1 MLSVSVFSASSDLTL
16 HLGFRNN
23 WTFGRPRAS
32 LSQESINLEP
42 REKEDETS
50 WTVTARSATKDKSL
64 VSSSLTTSKQ
74 QNSTP
79 LVTALKASA
88 EQNAATFHFPGHN
101 RGRAAPNSITELIGS
116 KPFLHDL
123 PELPELDNL
132 FSPEGPILDA
142 QQQAAK
148 LFGSLETWF
157 LVGGTT
163 CGIQAAIMATCSPGD
178 ILVLPRN
185 SHISAVSALILSGAV
200 PKYIIPDYNSDW
212 NIAVGVTPSQ
222 VETAIKEVEK
232 EGQKAAAVFITSPT
246 YHGICS
252 NLSEITQ
259 LCHSHGIPVI
269 VDEAHGAHLG
279 FHPHMPSSAI
289 QQGADIAVQSTHKVL
304 CSLTQSSMLHLSGTL
319 VDRGKISRCLQTL
332 QSSSPSYLL
341 LASLD
346 AARAQ
351 ISEDPETIFDKALQL
366 AIEARNMLRK
376 TTGISVLDVTSFP
389 KFPAIDP
396 LRLTIGFRQ
405 LGLSGFEADEILY
418 KDHDIICELV
428 ETQSITFVI
437 TLGTCREHVQKLVS
451 GIQHIAAASPSSCAA
466 KMKVDGNNLAPF
478 ADIKTSLIPRDAF
491 FSGKK
496 RASIENS
503 LGEVCG
509 ELICPYPPGIPVL
522 IPGEIITKKA
532 LDYLLHVRSKG
543 AVITGASDSLL
554 SSIVICNK

>member
-1 MLSVSVFSASSDLTL
+1 MFSVSVFSASSDLSF

-23 WTFGRPRAS
+23 WTCGRPSAS
-32 LSQESINLEP
+32 LSQESSNLEP
-42 REKEDETS
+42 RKKE
-50 WTVTARSATKDKSL
+50 VTARSATKDKIL
-64 VSSSLTTSKQ
+64 LSSSPTTSQQ
-74 QNSTP
+74 QNATP

-101 RGRAAPNSITELIGS
+101 RGRAAPDSITELIGLN
-116 KPFLHDL
+116 PFLHDL
-123 PELPELDNL
+123 PELPELDSL

-200 PKYIIPDYNSDW
+200 PKYIIPDYNFDW
-212 NIAVGVTPSQ
+212 DIAVGVTPSQ
-222 VETAIKEVEK
+222 VETAIKEVKK

-279 FHPHMPSSAI
+279 FHPHMPNSAM

-304 CSLTQSSMLHLSGTL
+304 CSLTQSSMLHLSGKL
-319 VDRGKISRCLQTL
+319 VDREKISRCLQTL
-332 QSSSPSYLL
+332 QSTSPSYLL

-351 ISEDPETIFDKALQL
+351 ISEDPETIFERALQL

-376 TTGISVLDVTSFP
+376 TRGISVLDVSSFP

-405 LGLSGFEADEILY
+405 LGLSGYEADEILY
-418 KDHDIICELV
+418 EDHDIICELV
-428 ETQSITFVI
+428 ETQCITFVI

-451 GIQHIAAASPSSCAA
+451 GIKHLAATSASTCAD
-466 KMKVDGNNLAPF
+466 KRKVDGDKLALF

-491 FSGKK
+491 FSGK
-496 RASIENS
+496 RRVSIEKS
-503 LGEVCG
+503 LGKVCG

-543 AVITGASDSLL
+543 AVITGASDSQL
-554 SSIVICNK
+554 SSIIVCNK

>member
-1 MLSVSVFSASSDLTL
+1 MFSVSVFSASSDLSF

-23 WTFGRPRAS
+23 WTFGRPSAS
-32 LSQESINLEP
+32 LSQESSNLEP
-42 REKEDETS
+42 RKKE
-50 WTVTARSATKDKSL
+50 VTARSATKDKIL
-64 VSSSLTTSKQ
+64 LSSSPTTSQQ
-74 QNSTP
+74 QNPTP

-101 RGRAAPNSITELIGS
+101 RGRAAPDSITELIGLN
-116 KPFLHDL
+116 PFLHDL
-123 PELPELDNL
+123 PELPELDSL

-178 ILVLPRN
+178 ILVLARN

-200 PKYIIPDYNSDW
+200 PKYIIPDYNFDW
-212 NIAVGVTPSQ
+212 DIAVGVTPSQ

-232 EGQKAAAVFITSPT
+232 EGEKAAAVFITSPT

-279 FHPHMPSSAI
+279 FHPHMPNSAM
-289 QQGADIAVQSTHKVL
+289 QQGADLAVQSTHKVL
-304 CSLTQSSMLHLSGTL
+304 CSLTQSSMLHLSG
-319 VDRGKISRCLQTL
+319 
-332 QSSSPSYLL
+332 
-341 LASLD
+341 
-346 AARAQ
+346 
-351 ISEDPETIFDKALQL
+351 
-366 AIEARNMLRK
+366 
-376 TTGISVLDVTSFP
+376 
-389 KFPAIDP
+389 
-396 LRLTIGFRQ
+396 FRQ
-405 LGLSGFEADEILY
+405 LGLSGYEADEILY
-418 KDHDIICELV
+418 EDHDIICELV
-428 ETQSITFVI
+428 ETQCITFVI

-451 GIQHIAAASPSSCAA
+451 GIKHLAATSASTCADKRKA
-466 KMKVDGNNLAPF
+466 DGDNLALF

-491 FSGKK
+491 FSGK
-496 RASIENS
+496 RRVSIEKS

-543 AVITGASDSLL
+543 AVITGASDSQL
-554 SSIVICNK
+554 SSIIVCNK